1 MNADLSKNSSPGVLV
16 DAVGNRA
23 LMYIITIMDAFRHE
37 KVYGTHPSSKIVA
50 PRVSYRLSQPRL
62 ALGTLYTRVG
72 AYLLT
77 QTTLAS
83 RFDGDAQMVVRSN
96 PGDRSR
102 VTDYGY
108 DRFQGNFLHTLSIQ
122 P

>member
-1 MNADLSKNSSPGVLV
+1 MRKETIHHKFCSIDTLSQRGRNFVCV
-16 DAVGNRA
+16 N
-23 LMYIITIMDAFRHE
+23 E
-37 KVYGTHPSSKIVA
+37 KVFTRHPSSKIVA

-83 RFDGDAQMVVRSN
+83 RVDGDAQMVVRSN

>member
-1 MNADLSKNSSPGVLV
+1 MRKETIHHKFCSIDTLSQRGRNFVCE
-16 DAVGNRA
+16 R
-23 LMYIITIMDAFRHE
+23 
-37 KVYGTHPSSKIVA
+37 KVFTRHPSSKIVA

-108 DRFQGNFLHTLSIQ
+108 DRFQGKFLHTLSIQ